1 MLNFYSNIENNEF
14 CSKSAYFQV
23 IFCLGS
29 IYKIHNQHN
38 QSKTVVSD
46 IEGVRVNEKQTVFY
60 YLRVDITVINPSRI
74 NILNQIES
82 LQ

>member
-46 IEGVRVNEKQTVFY
+46 IEGVRVSENPTFSTV
-60 YLRVDITVINPSRI
+60 LE
-74 NILNQIES
+74 LS
-82 LQ
+82 L